1 MHSLCSTDNG
11 QESLMNLAAGEDN
24 QVRMRDLVTQVGGRI
39 IESGPYKGVSPLFF
53 LCLELQEEGQA
64 LLAQLCGGENNQAWL
79 RNLLIESGGKLIP
92 SGEMEGLSPLFFL
105 CAAEQGQEL
114 LGQLCGGE
122 NNQAWLRD
130 LLIKVGGEFI
140 PSGEMKGTSLLSE
153 LCATEKGQELLGQ
166 LCGGEDNQAWLHELA
181 KKTPNVALPEN
192 LKFPVKQ
199 VAEISDGSA
208 LQLPSTISQEELHGE
223 LNAYSSGSQSW
234 SLWHPEID
242 NLRSLKG
249 SSVTKGEIES
259 AITSAQSEIGSKK
272 NRIDIFQDPGSH
284 LEDNSG
290 SGKVIRRL
298 GMFFNSQPTS
308 RNVSEF
314 GGINIPSLP
323 GGTKRGG

>member
-1 MHSLCSTDNG
+1 
-11 QESLMNLAAGEDN
+11 
-24 QVRMRDLVTQVGGRI
+24 
-39 IESGPYKGVSPLFF
+39 
-53 LCLELQEEGQA
+53 LCLELQEEGQV
-64 LLAQLCGGENNQAWL
+64 LLAQLCSGENNQAWL
-79 RNLLIESGGKLIP
+79 CNLLIEIGGKLIP
-92 SGEMEGLSPLFFL
+92 SSEMEGFSPLFLL
-105 CAAEQGQEL
+105 CATEKGQEL

-122 NNQAWLRD
+122 DNQAWLRD
-130 LLIKVGGEFI
+130 LLIEVGGEFI
-140 PSGEMKGTSLLSE
+140 PPGEMKGASLLFE

-199 VAEISDGSA
+199 VAEISDGSVS
-208 LQLPSTISQEELHGE
+208 QLPSTISRQEFQNE

-272 NRIDIFQDPGSH
+272 NRIDIFQNPGSH
-284 LEDNSG
+284 LEDESG
-290 SGKVIRRL
+290 SGKVIRQL
-298 GMFFNSQPTS
+298 GKFFNSQPTS
-308 RNVSEF
+308 RNVSKF
-314 GGINIPSLP
+314 GGVNIPFLP
-323 GGTKRGG
+323 GGTKSG